1 MASRRRYCRPLC
13 GEREQISLE
22 PYTEQQ
28 KQSPSLH
35 VSPPPSVPFPDSDH
49 QIAGTDIDNGFS
61 TKIRLRE
68 RYAYF
73 LPMSTVLPE
82 LLPVYCSVKVCQNRR
97 QRETGRIPITG
108 E

>member
-35 VSPPPSVPFPDSDH
+35 VSPPPSVPFPDSDN
-49 QIAGTDIDNGFS
+49 QIAETDIDNGFS
-61 TKIRLRE
+61 AKIRLRE
-68 RYAYF
+68 RYVAEIQGE
-73 LPMSTVLPE
+73 PRKGIIE
-82 LLPVYCSVKVCQNRR
+82 RERDSVCLNFSQD
-97 QRETGRIPITG
+97 
-108 E
+108 